1 MIVMAVMMV
10 VDVVVVVVIVDII
23 VVVRVMAV
31 VMVVMVA
38 MLVLVSVCLGRAT
51 GPGGSLRGGGIPQLL
66 CEQGRGAGQAFGIK
80 EVHDDIWLV
89 SFREYDFGILR
100 SGESGAR
107 TARKSVTYVSG
118 TDTLSIG
125 AGDGI

>member
-66 CEQGRGAGQAFGIK
+66 CEQGRGAGQAFGIRRFTTTSGWSALENMILGYFDLESRVLEPLAK
-80 EVHDDIWLV
+80 V
-89 SFREYDFGILR
+89 SPMSPE
-100 SGESGAR
+100 R
-107 TARKSVTYVSG
+107 TP
-118 TDTLSIG
+118 
-125 AGDGI
+125 